1 MASTCAGRET
11 FLKMDSTSHF
21 WVNSPHLIR
30 VRVDHRLAD
39 AVQLSGVGN
48 QTQVLLLNDL
58 LSRLT
63 W

>member
-1 MASTCAGRET
+1 
-11 FLKMDSTSHF
+11 MDSTSHF

-30 VRVDHRLAD
+30 VRVDHLLAD

-48 QTQVLLLNDL
+48 ETQVLLLNDL